1 MALIAQLG
9 EHCTGIAEVV
19 GSNPAQSL
27 NFFPGLCSSSVAAAL
42 ALMIVISSQCLDI
55 PMKHCLSFLIYY
67 ILVFPLVLVSIEK
80 IYQTLK
86 TVFKHISKH
95 LKRLQKYSAARRI
108 LSSLPGVWKCA
119 QTRSFVFH
127 ILPGYITKTIISI
140 LKTHKLHSEI
150 YLLLTNS
157 VAWNV
162 SRLPPSAF
170 PGRETPEVWA
180 L

>member
-27 NFFPGLCSSSVAAAL
+27 NFFPGLCSSSVAATL
-42 ALMIVISSQCLDI
+42 ALMTVISSQCLDI

-67 ILVFPLVLVSIEK
+67 ILVLVSIEK

-108 LSSLPGVWKCA
+108 LNSLPGVWKCA

-150 YLLLTNS
+150 YLLFTNS
-157 VAWNV
+157 
-162 SRLPPSAF
+162 
-170 PGRETPEVWA
+170 TY
-180 L
+180 